1 MTAGWPIVLQSNG
14 VRLRPL
20 SKKDRRAWYD
30 LRRRNA
36 DWLRP
41 WDATPPPGAPHVAG
55 TFLAMLRAFRAAE
68 KAGTNLA
75 FAIEVDRQLA
85 GQLTINNI
93 ARGSAQF
100 ASIGYWIDEAFANRG
115 ITTRAVAMAIDYS
128 FGPLGLHRIE
138 IAVRPENVASLRV
151 VEKLGLTRIG
161 LAPKFL
167 HIDGDWRDHILF
179 AVTADEAVG
188 GLLKRLD
195 SLSSQE

>member
-1 MTAGWPIVLQSNG
+1 MPGWPIVLQSKG

-20 SKKDRRAWYD
+20 SKRDRRAWYD
-30 LRRRNA
+30 VRRRNA
-36 DWLRP
+36 EWLRP
-41 WDATPPPGAPHVAG
+41 WDATPPPGAPRVAG
-55 TFLAMLRAFRAAE
+55 TYLTMLRAFRDAE
-68 KAGTNLA
+68 KQGTNLA
-75 FAIEVDRQLA
+75 FAIEVDRQFA

-100 ASIGYWIDEAFANRG
+100 ASIGYWIDEQFANRG
-115 ITTRAVAMAIDYS
+115 ITTRAVAMAIDYA

-138 IAVRPENVASLRV
+138 IAVRPENAASLRV
-151 VEKLGLTRIG
+151 VEKLGLARIG

-179 AVTADEAVG
+179 AITSDEAVG